1 MQKQCLLNYMNIY
14 FEKRIKR
21 FPESVYLLIYYI
33 QFNYSKRYN
42 LNNIPKNLSKLN
54 NMEKNLYE
62 KFIIF
67 CIEQN
72 VKTIKNKIHDN
83 NDNNYQELGRDLIE
97 QKLQRLKFLIENITK
112 LYGEFWGIFA
122 TNITN
127 NLNTLKLYI
136 LGEKLNKFLKEIND
150 IWDNDLKSKK
160 IDMSNQGIIQLYL
173 QKKKWWNFKKI
184 KWWILSSWNKKNRR
198 RKF

>member
-1 MQKQCLLNYMNIY
+1 VNNFLLKTDFQIKLIGSFLDNNKNALNNNNSKYQRNEILLKGLIQRHNETCLNMEYPLTKFNNNLSNFYMQKQCLLNYMNIY

-112 LYGEFWGIFA
+112 LYGEF
-122 TNITN
+122 
-127 NLNTLKLYI
+127 
-136 LGEKLNKFLKEIND
+136 
-150 IWDNDLKSKK
+150 
-160 IDMSNQGIIQLYL
+160 
-173 QKKKWWNFKKI
+173 
-184 KWWILSSWNKKNRR
+184 
-198 RKF
+198 